1 MTLDLS
7 LPWQVICGDN
17 AEYLDAL
24 PRDAA
29 LVSDP
34 PYGMAWNTDSSRFTG
49 GRQGPA
55 PRGRS
60 RWSDIHGDDRPFDP
74 TPWLAFD
81 KVILW
86 GANHYA
92 QRLPVGTTL
101 VWVKRNDHSFGTFL
115 SDAEIGWVR
124 GGYGVYCW
132 REVFMAPRRMV
143 ENDGASAGHPTQKPV
158 GLMRR
163 CIERLTLAPD
173 TLIVDPY
180 CGSGTTGVAAV
191 QMGYRFLGI
200 EREPAYCAIARRRI
214 GDAAAQGR
222 LAL

>member
-7 LPWQVICGDN
+7 LPWQVIQGDN
-17 AEYLDAL
+17 AEYLHAL
-24 PRDAA
+24 PRTAA
-29 LVSDP
+29 LVIDP
-34 PYGMAWNTDSSRFTG
+34 PYGMAWSTDSTRFSG
-49 GRQGPA
+49 GTNPNRRGEGRDDVPA
-55 PRGRS
+55 VG
-60 RWSDIHGDDRPFDP
+60 GDDQPFDP
-74 TPWLAFD
+74 TPWLDFAR
-81 KVILW
+81 VVLW

-173 TLIVDPY
+173 TLMVDPY

-191 QMGYRFLGI
+191 QMGYRVGVY
-200 EREPAYCAIARRRI
+200 AV
-214 GDAAAQGR
+214 
-222 LAL
+222 